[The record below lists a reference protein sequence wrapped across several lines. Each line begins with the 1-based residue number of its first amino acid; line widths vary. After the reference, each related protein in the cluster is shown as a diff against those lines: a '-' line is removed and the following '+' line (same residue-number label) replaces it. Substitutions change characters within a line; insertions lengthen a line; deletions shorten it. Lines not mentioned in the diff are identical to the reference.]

1 MQNRCL
7 LATRRSRRPSPNR
20 SSHSARAVVERLP
33 SCLLNLSN
41 VADEK
46 HEEVTTGFDFTPDCR
61 FSHDVTKIQTT
72 KLLIL
77 LIFYLNEV

>member
-1 MQNRCL
+1 MEKNVSVFL
-7 LATRRSRRPSPNR
+7 MLPLETASDIFKLNFKAYKLFGAT
-20 SSHSARAVVERLP
+20 SHLW
-33 SCLLNLSN
+33 
-41 VADEK
+41 K
-46 HEEVTTGFDFTPDCR
+46 HYLMVKRVNCTINCR